1 LAVPQD
7 FFEAQDNARR
17 TSKWLIVVFIPVVA
31 VMATLVA
38 FVIAPAYFYIAVGI
52 SNVASGEAGAG
63 VLREVVFSREFFLF
77 AALFMTSII
86 IIASMFKHSARS
98 AGGGIIAVGELIRVV
113 CASLD
118 CPLPPILI
126 DNN

>member
-1 LAVPQD
+1 
-7 FFEAQDNARR
+7 
-17 TSKWLIVVFIPVVA
+17 
-31 VMATLVA
+31 VA

-77 AALFMTSII
+77 AALFTTSII
-86 IIASMFKHSARS
+86 IIASMFKHSALS